1 MHINNVVFLLVV
13 VLAVLGYIE
22 EVFDIRMN
30 INWRQITVNL
40 LMIICV
46 LLPEKLLLS
55 MIPCVVVCVLY
66 MWPHIQFMAMTM
78 GMTEEEATITWWKTQ
93 SVTVI
98 KCYINMMVSKVW
110 DFRYMD
116 VIRRRRKIT
125 NV

>member
-30 INWRQITVNL
+30 INWRQIT
-40 LMIICV
+40 
-46 LLPEKLLLS
+46 EKLLLS